1 MTLEETDRM
10 VNPRTLVP
18 EKLVRLAVILTGVL
32 LRPPADKMH
41 THAVRAAEEI
51 DLLPAPNRG

>member
-1 MTLEETDRM
+1 M

-18 EKLVRLAVILTGVL
+18 EKLVRLAVIVTGVL
-32 LRPPADKMH
+32 LCPPADKMH